1 MGNKMASNDTNE
13 LNSYKLEEYES
24 KRSLSGYPKKIVYI
38 LAVIMSLVHIYALG
52 IHAITIWYLYCFHI
66 GMAVV
71 LTLAIY
77 RERTKS
83 VGNSIPFYDYLLIA
97 ATVFAFGYLTIETD
111 LVYRIGV
118 SPTDL
123 DVVVAII
130 MIFVILEFTRRT
142 CGNILPI
149 IAIIFLLYARFG
161 HLIPGTYGHR
171 PYSWAKTL
179 SYMMGLD
186 GVFSTPI
193 QASASFVF
201 LFIVFGAFLS
211 ASGAAK
217 VFIDLAVSVS
227 GRYRGG
233 PAKVAVISSA
243 LFGTVSGNSVANV
256 VASGSFTI
264 PLMKSIGYRKEFAG
278 AVEATASTGGQIMPP
293 ILGAAAFIMASIVGI
308 PYIEIVKASV
318 IPALLYFY
326 TVYVTVH
333 LEAVKYNLRGL
344 PEDKLPKF
352 SRIIINEG
360 FLIIPLVVLILALA
374 VFNLSPI
381 RAAIWAI
388 GTTIAVTYLRKEMR
402 LGIKGIFNAL
412 ADGGKSA
419 CSIIAAC
426 ATAGIVIGVMNL
438 TGVGIKFASFIVALS
453 GGNLGGALVLTM
465 VACIVMG
472 MGLPTTA
479 AYLICASVASPA
491 LSQLGV
497 SPLPAHMFVFYFA
510 CISAI
515 TPPVALAAYAGAG
528 IAKARPIEVA
538 FTACKL
544 GATAFIVPFMFVYG
558 PALLGV
564 GAASEILLAT
574 VTAVI
579 GSTLIAIGLQR
590 QAFFLKLGW
599 FPGALLVLCGVGLV
613 KPGIITDLIGFLGAS
628 AVLTISYL
636 KSKKIRSPG
645 ATT

>member
-1 MGNKMASNDTNE
+1 MASNSKNDINDLE
-13 LNSYKLEEYES
+13 SGILEEYES
-24 KRSLSGYPKKIVYI
+24 KRSLSGYPKKIVYV
-38 LAVIMSLVHIYALG
+38 LAVIMSIVHIYTLG
-52 IHAITIWYLYCFHI
+52 IHAITIWYLYCFHV

-77 RERTKS
+77 RERTKA
-83 VGNSIPFYDYLLIA
+83 VGNSIPFYDYILIA
-97 ATVFAFGYLTIETD
+97 ATIFAFGYLTIETD

-118 SPTDL
+118 SPTEL

-130 MIFVILEFTRRT
+130 MILVILEFTRRT
-142 CGNILPI
+142 CGNILPT
-149 IAIIFLLYARFG
+149 IAIIFLIYARFG

-171 PYSWAKTL
+171 PYSWEKTL

-186 GVFSTPI
+186 GVFSTPV

-264 PLMKSIGYRKEFAG
+264 PLMKSIGYRNQFAG
-278 AVEATASTGGQIMPP
+278 AVEATSSTGGQIMPP
-293 ILGAAAFIMASIVGI
+293 ILGAAAFIMAAIVGI
-308 PYIEIVKASV
+308 PYITIVKAAV
-318 IPALLYFY
+318 IPAFLYFY
-326 TVYVTVH
+326 TVFITVH
-333 LEAVKYNLRGL
+333 LEAIKYNLSGL
-344 PEDKLPKF
+344 PKDKLPKF
-352 SRIIINEG
+352 TKIMLNEG
-360 FLIIPLVVLILALA
+360 FLILPLVVLIAALA

-381 RAAIWAI
+381 RAAIWGI
-388 GTTIAVTYLRKEMR
+388 CTTVVVTYFRKETRM
-402 LGIKGIFNAL
+402 GIVGIFNAL

-438 TGVGIKFASFIVALS
+438 TGVGIKFASFIVAFS
-453 GGNLGGALVLTM
+453 GGNLGVALVLTM
-465 VACIVMG
+465 ISCIVMG

-497 SPLPAHMFVFYFA
+497 APLSAHMFVFYFA

-538 FTACKL
+538 FIACKL

-564 GAASEILLAT
+564 GTASEILIAT
-574 VTAVI
+574 VSAVI
-579 GSTLIAIGLQR
+579 GATLLAIGLQR
-590 QAFFLKLGW
+590 QAFSLKLGW
-599 FPGALLVLCGVGLV
+599 FSAVLLVVCGVALV
-613 KPGIITDLIGFLGAS
+613 KPGVVTDLVGLLVACLVI
-628 AVLTISYL
+628 TISYL
-636 KSKKIRSPG
+636 NGRRARSVAEP
-645 ATT
+645 